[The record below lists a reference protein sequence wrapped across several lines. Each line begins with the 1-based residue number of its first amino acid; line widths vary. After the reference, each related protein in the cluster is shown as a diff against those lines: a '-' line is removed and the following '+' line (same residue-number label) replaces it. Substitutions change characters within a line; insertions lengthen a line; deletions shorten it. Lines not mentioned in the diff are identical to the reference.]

1 MEHNFTKGSIVL
13 RLGLSN
19 QKRLRAAGV
28 DSCCECSM
36 SASFYNTYDA
46 TEWDSQALY
55 KISCIEEKHL
65 FQSHCALTMFSINK
79 VFDIQRLECDS
90 VSYKEMC
97 KSYDYLQ

>member
-1 MEHNFTKGSIVL
+1 
-13 RLGLSN
+13 
-19 QKRLRAAGV
+19 
-28 DSCCECSM
+28 M
-36 SASFYNTYDA
+36 SAVCRLDFAIRMMLLNGTRKHK
-46 TEWDSQALY
+46 Y
-55 KISCIEEKHL
+55 KISCVEEKHL